1 MSGHSKWATIKRKK
15 AVTDQKRGSLF
26 TKLVKEITIAA
37 KMGGG
42 DPSGNPRLRLAIDT
56 ARDNSMPMDNIQ
68 RAVKKGTGELEGVT
82 WDEITYEGYG
92 PAGIALII
100 ETATDNRNRT
110 VADIRHIMSRNNGS
124 LGESGSVAWMFQ
136 RKGTVD
142 ILKSAASEDQLMEIL
157 LDAGLED
164 LGSDDENY
172 LTVISDF
179 KGLESVKK
187 ALDDAAIPYENAK
200 IDLIPENYIELE
212 AEDARKVIKLID
224 ALESND
230 DVQVVYTNMEISES
244 AMSSLNE

>member
-68 RAVKKGTGELEGVT
+68 RAVKKGTGELEGVI

-124 LGESGSVAWMFQ
+124 LGESGSVSWMFH
-136 RKGTVD
+136 RKGTLDVP
-142 ILKSAASEDQLMEIL
+142 KSAASEDQLMELL

-164 LGSDDENY
+164 LSSDDENY
-172 LTVISDF
+172 FTVVTDV
-179 KGLESVKK
+179 KNLESVKK
-187 ALDDAAIPYENAK
+187 VLDGAAIAYENAK

-212 AEDARKVIKLID
+212 ADDARKVIKLID
-224 ALESND
+224 AF
-230 DVQVVYTNMEISES
+230 
-244 AMSSLNE
+244 

>member
-15 AVTDQKRGSLF
+15 AVTDQKKGSLF

-42 DPSGNPRLRLAIDT
+42 DPAGNPRLRLAIDT
-56 ARDNSMPMDNIQ
+56 ARANSMPMDNIQ

-82 WDEITYEGYG
+82 YEEITYEGYG

-110 VADIRHIMSRNNGS
+110 VADIRHIMSRNNAS
-124 LGESGSVAWMFQ
+124 LGESGSVSWMFQ
-136 RKGTVD
+136 RKGTLDV
-142 ILKSAASEDQLMEIL
+142 LKSIVDEDRLMEIL

-164 LGSDDENY
+164 LSSDDELY
-172 LTVISDF
+172 FTVIADIKAF
-179 KGLESVKK
+179 EEVKK
-187 ALDDAAIPYENAK
+187 ALDNVGIAYENSK
-200 IDLIPENYIELE
+200 IDLIPENYIELDT
-212 AEDARKVIKLID
+212 EDARKVIKLID

-230 DVQVVYTNMEISES
+230 DIQAVYSNMEISEG
-244 AMSSLNE
+244 AMDSLNE

>member
-15 AVTDQKRGSLF
+15 AATDQKRGSLF

-56 ARDNSMPMDNIQ
+56 ARSNSMPMENIQ
-68 RAVKKGTGELEGVT
+68 RAVKKGTGELDGVT

-110 VADIRHIMSRNNGS
+110 VADLRHIMSRHNGS
-124 LGESGSVAWMFQ
+124 LGESGSVSWMFL
-136 RKGTVD
+136 RKGSLDVS
-142 ILKSAASEDQLMEIL
+142 KSLVSEDFLMELL

-164 LGSDDENY
+164 LNNDDEGYFN
-172 LTVISDF
+172 VITDIKDF
-179 KGLESVKK
+179 ETAKK
-187 ALDDAAIPYENAK
+187 ALDVAGIAYENAK

-212 AEDARKVIKLID
+212 AEDAQKVIRLIET
-224 ALESND
+224 LESND
-230 DVQVVYTNMEISES
+230 DVQSVYSNMEISES
-244 AMSSLNE
+244 ALHSLND

>member
-15 AVTDQKRGSLF
+15 AATDQKRGSLF

-56 ARDNSMPMDNIQ
+56 ARSNSMPMDNIQ

-82 WDEITYEGYG
+82 YDEITYEGYG

-110 VADIRHIMSRNNGS
+110 VADLRHIMSRNNGS
-124 LGESGSVAWMFQ
+124 LGESGSVSWMFQ
-136 RKGTVD
+136 RKGSLEVPV
-142 ILKSAASEDQLMEIL
+142 SAASEEALMEAL
-157 LDAGLED
+157 LEAGLED
-164 LGSDDENY
+164 LGNDGGDTY
-172 LTVISDF
+172 TVITDVRD
-179 KGLESVKK
+179 LEAAKK
-187 ALDDAAIPYENAK
+187 ALEDQGIPFENAK
-200 IDLIPENYIELE
+200 MDLIPENYIELE

-224 ALESND
+224 ALEEND
-230 DVQVVYTNMEISES
+230 DVQSVYSNMEISES
-244 AMSSLNE
+244 AMNSLED

>member
-15 AVTDQKRGSLF
+15 AATDQKRGNLF

-37 KMGGG
+37 KMGGS

-56 ARDNSMPMDNIQ
+56 ARSNSMPMDNIQ
-68 RAVKKGTGELEGVT
+68 RAIKKGTGELEGVT
-82 WDEITYEGYG
+82 YDEITYEGYG

-110 VADIRHIMSRNNGS
+110 VADMRHIMSRNNGS
-124 LGESGSVAWMFQ
+124 LGESGSVSWMFQ
-136 RKGTVD
+136 RKGSVD
-142 ILKSAASEDQLMEIL
+142 VPKGGADEEQLMDVL

-164 LGSDDENY
+164 LDSDDQNY
-172 LTVISDF
+172 FTVICDVRD
-179 KGLESVKK
+179 LEGVKK
-187 ALDDAAIPYENAK
+187 ALEGSSIAYENAR
-200 IDLIPENYIELE
+200 IDFIPENYIELD

-230 DVQVVYTNMEISES
+230 DVQAVFSNMEISES
-244 AMSSLNE
+244 AMNSLNE

>member
-37 KMGGG
+37 RMGGG
-42 DPSGNPRLRLAIDT
+42 DPTGNPRLRLAVDT
-56 ARDNSMPMDNIQ
+56 ARDNSMPMDNIS
-68 RAVKKGTGELEGVT
+68 RAIKKGTGELEGVT
-82 WDEITYEGYG
+82 YDEITYEGYG

-124 LGESGSVAWMFQ
+124 LGESGSVGWMFH
-136 RKGTVD
+136 RKGTLVVPV
-142 ILKSAASEDQLMEIL
+142 SAAGEDRLMEVL

-164 LGSDDENY
+164 LNSDDENY
-172 LTVISDF
+172 FTVITDI
-179 KGLESVKK
+179 KDLENVKK
-187 ALDDAAIPYENAK
+187 ALDDSKISYENAK

-230 DVQVVYTNMEISES
+230 DVQGVYSNMDISES
-244 AMSSLNE
+244 AMSSLND

>member
-15 AVTDQKRGSLF
+15 AATDQKRGNLF

-42 DPSGNPRLRLAIDT
+42 DPTGNPRLRLAIDT
-56 ARDNSMPMDNIQ
+56 ARANSMPMDNIQ
-68 RAVKKGTGELEGVT
+68 RAIKKGTGELEGVT
-82 WDEITYEGYG
+82 YDEITYEGYG

-124 LGESGSVAWMFQ
+124 LGENGSVGWMFH
-136 RKGTVD
+136 RKGSIEVPV
-142 ILKSAASEDQLMEIL
+142 SAADEETLMEAL

-164 LGSDDENY
+164 LSNDGGESY
-172 LTVISDF
+172 TVLTDVRD
-179 KGLESVKK
+179 LEAAKQ
-187 ALDDAAIPYENAK
+187 ALEAQGIPYENAK
-200 IDLIPENYIELE
+200 MDLVPENYIELE

-224 ALESND
+224 ALEEND
-230 DVQVVYTNMEISES
+230 DVQAVYSNMEISES
-244 AMSSLNE
+244 AMDSLED

>member
-15 AVTDQKRGSLF
+15 AATDQKRGNLF

-37 KMGGG
+37 KMGGA
-42 DPSGNPRLRLAIDT
+42 DPGGNPRLRLAIDT
-56 ARDNSMPMDNIQ
+56 ARSNSMPMENIL

-82 WDEITYEGYG
+82 YDEITYEGYG

-124 LGESGSVAWMFQ
+124 LGESGSVSWMFH
-136 RKGTVD
+136 RKGSLDVS
-142 ILKSAASEDQLMEIL
+142 KSAVSEDTLLEIL

-164 LGSDDENY
+164 LESDDAIY
-172 LTVISDF
+172 YTVITDL
-179 KGLESVKK
+179 KDLETAKK
-187 ALDDAAIPYENAK
+187 ALDAATIPFENAR

-212 AEDARKVIKLID
+212 AEDASKVIRIID
-224 ALESND
+224 ALENND
-230 DVQVVYTNMEISES
+230 DVQAVYSNMEISEK
-244 AMSSLNE
+244 AMNSLNE

>member
-42 DPSGNPRLRLAIDT
+42 DPSGNPRLRLAVDT
-56 ARDNSMPMDNIQ
+56 ARDNSMPMDNIS
-68 RAVKKGTGELEGVT
+68 RAIKKGTGELEGVT
-82 WDEITYEGYG
+82 YDEITYEGYG

-124 LGESGSVAWMFQ
+124 LGESGSVGWMFH
-136 RKGTVD
+136 RKGTLDVPRS
-142 ILKSAASEDQLMEIL
+142 SAGEEQLMEIL

-164 LGSDDENY
+164 LNGDDENY
-172 LTVISDF
+172 FTVITDV
-179 KGLESVKK
+179 KDLENVKK
-187 ALDDAAIPYENAK
+187 ALDDSGVSYENAK
-200 IDLIPENYIELE
+200 TDLIPENYIELE
-212 AEDARKVIKLID
+212 ADDAGKVIKLID
-224 ALESND
+224 ALENND
-230 DVQVVYTNMEISES
+230 DVLSVYSNMEISES
-244 AMSSLNE
+244 AMSSLND

>member
-15 AVTDQKRGSLF
+15 AATDQKRGNLF

-42 DPSGNPRLRLAIDT
+42 DPAGNPRLRLAIDT
-56 ARDNSMPMDNIQ
+56 ARANSMPMDNIQ

-82 WDEITYEGYG
+82 YDEITYEGYG

-124 LGESGSVAWMFQ
+124 LGESGSVSWMFQ
-136 RKGTVD
+136 RKGSIEVPV
-142 ILKSAASEDQLMEIL
+142 SACDEEALMEAL

-164 LGSDDENY
+164 LSSDGGENY
-172 LTVISDF
+172 TVLTDVRD
-179 KGLESVKK
+179 LEAAKQ
-187 ALDDAAIPYENAK
+187 ALEAQGIPYENAK
-200 IDLIPENYIELE
+200 MDLIPENYIELE

-224 ALESND
+224 ALEDND
-230 DVQVVYTNMEISES
+230 DVQAVYSNMEISES
-244 AMSSLNE
+244 AMNSLED

>member
-68 RAVKKGTGELEGVT
+68 RAVKKGTGELEGVI

-124 LGESGSVAWMFQ
+124 LGESGSVAWMFH
-136 RKGTVD
+136 RKGTLD

-164 LGSDDENY
+164 LGSDDDNY
-172 LTVISDF
+172 LTVITDF
-179 KGLESVKK
+179 KDLESVKK
-187 ALDDAAIPYENAK
+187 VLDDAGIAYENAK

-230 DVQVVYTNMEISES
+230 DVQAVYTNMEISES

>member
-15 AVTDQKRGSLF
+15 AATDQKRGSLF

-56 ARDNSMPMDNIQ
+56 ARANSMPMDNIQ

-82 WDEITYEGYG
+82 YDEITYEGYG

-110 VADIRHIMSRNNGS
+110 VADLRHIMSRNSGT
-124 LGESGSVAWMFQ
+124 LGESGSVGWMFQ
-136 RKGTVD
+136 RKGSLDV
-142 ILKSAASEDQLMEIL
+142 LKSAAGEETLMELL

-172 LTVISDF
+172 YTVITDVRE
-179 KGLESVKK
+179 LETAKK
-187 ALDDAAIPYENAK
+187 ALDDAGIVYENAK
-200 IDLIPENYIELE
+200 TDLIPENYIELE
-212 AEDARKVIKLID
+212 ADDAQKVIRLID
-224 ALESND
+224 ALEGND
-230 DVQVVYTNMEISES
+230 DVLSVFSNMEISES
-244 AMSSLNE
+244 AMNSLNE

>member
-26 TKLVKEITIAA
+26 TKLVKEITISAR
-37 KMGGG
+37 MGGG
-42 DPSGNPRLRLAIDT
+42 DPTGNPRLRLAIDT
-56 ARDNSMPMDNIQ
+56 ARDNSMPMDNIS

-82 WDEITYEGYG
+82 YDEITYEGYG

-124 LGESGSVAWMFQ
+124 LGESGSVGWMFH
-136 RKGTVD
+136 RKGCLDVP
-142 ILKSAASEDQLMEIL
+142 KAAADEERLMELL

-164 LGSDDENY
+164 LNADDESY
-172 LTVISDF
+172 YTVITDV
-179 KGLESVKK
+179 KDLEKVKK
-187 ALDDAAIPYENAK
+187 VLDESKIVYENAK

-212 AEDARKVIKLID
+212 ADDARKVIKLID
-224 ALESND
+224 AFENND
-230 DVQVVYTNMEISES
+230 DVQAVYTNMEISES
-244 AMSSLNE
+244 AMSSLN

>member
-42 DPSGNPRLRLAIDT
+42 DPSGNPRLRLAVDT
-56 ARDNSMPMDNIQ
+56 ARDNSMPMDNIS
-68 RAVKKGTGELEGVT
+68 RAIKKGTGELEGVT
-82 WDEITYEGYG
+82 YDEITYEGYG
-92 PAGIALII
+92 AAGIALII

-110 VADIRHIMSRNNGS
+110 VADIRHIMSRNNGA
-124 LGESGSVAWMFQ
+124 LGESGSVSWMFH
-136 RKGTVD
+136 RKGTLDVP
-142 ILKSAASEDQLMEIL
+142 KSSAGEDQLMEIL

-164 LGSDDENY
+164 LSTEDENY
-172 LTVISDF
+172 FTVITDV
-179 KGLESVKK
+179 KELENVKK
-187 ALDDAAIPYENAK
+187 ALDDAGIVYENAK
-200 IDLIPENYIELE
+200 TDLIPENYIELE

-224 ALESND
+224 ALENND
-230 DVQVVYTNMEISES
+230 DVLSVYSNMEISES